1 MTEDKLNY
9 ILFLKVKNFLWINF
23 ILKELRRAIQHE
35 SLSNNNIKNLLIT
48 AAVAAD
54 SDKIDIGYDVPAM
67 TE

>member
-1 MTEDKLNY
+1 M
-9 ILFLKVKNFLWINF
+9 
-23 ILKELRRAIQHE
+23 KELRQAIQHE
-35 SLSNNNIKNLLIT
+35 SLSNNNLKNLLIT